1 MTTLFLIVSAI
12 SVVFFLVF
20 FVQCWGP
27 RDGFSKPERKSKLG
41 AARRLSQSAVID
53 RDAERR
59 SLADIE
65 KQMTEFLSA
74 HRGTAAVLLVVIV
87 SFPVIARS
95 QS

>member
-27 RDGFSKPERKSKLG
+27 RDGLSRLGRKSKLG
-41 AARRLSQSAVID
+41 AARRLSPSEMMD

-59 SLADIE
+59 SLAAIE
-65 KQMTEFLSA
+65 KQMTEFISA
-74 HRGTAAVLLVVIV
+74 HRRTAAVLLVVIV
-87 SFPVIARS
+87 SISVMARA
-95 QS
+95 